1 MMFPEL
7 PVSVILYVSLISES
21 SQTLI
26 LKLLLL
32 LFFPSFSFWY
42 SNHSHVTLFES
53 VPQFLYVLSIFFF
66 FSFQCFFSLHLRME
80 SFSWFIFKLT
90 YSLLHCELHN
100 CLSSDRAPQSASNSH
115 CLPCLQPSLSISL
128 KPWPQLSI
136 FFLPLFD
143 SARVEWAGWE
153 KFTSSSYSRTLTN
166 SFPFQSIFFFF

>member
-1 MMFPEL
+1 MLPFLNLSHSSCMFYP
-7 PVSVILYVSLISES
+7 
-21 SQTLI
+21 
-26 LKLLLL
+26 
-32 LFFPSFSFWY
+32 
-42 SNHSHVTLFES
+42 
-53 VPQFLYVLSIFFF
+53 FFF
-66 FSFQCFFSLHLRME
+66 FQFSMFFSLHLRME

-166 SFPFQSIFFFF
+166 SFPFQSTFFFFFFNRESLECISLWLLYPSVRAMRGSFSVFLH